1 MQRSPLTGA
10 AVAALILTL
19 AAAAAPSKADAVVN
33 APAGASAAPPA
44 AASLA
49 ADLEALKAQLAALQA
64 RLTEL
69 EAAQQAGAQKLEQTA
84 EQTET
89 LALASTEQQEAIDRG
104 ADNLARALG
113 ESAASGWVA
122 RWQWKGDFRYRNETI
137 DQQYTTATR
146 NRDRIRARFG
156 AMARV
161 NDTMR
166 VELQLATT
174 EGADARSSNQSL
186 NDVNSRKPIELDVAY
201 MEWMPAEQWRI
212 TAGKMRYPWVRTSSF
227 FFDNDINPEGF
238 AASWQQGANGFFG
251 SAFVTRLAERANFAD
266 SSMQGVQGG
275 YRNVYGDGGRV
286 LLAASYYDH
295 SAVGGYNVIQSGAAG
310 GYFGNSTGTGA
321 ALCRTAVVGATGTC
335 LADDFDVVE
344 LLGEW
349 QFKLADRP
357 VLLYANLAR
366 NTAAKF
372 QPQGLDTAYAVGFN
386 YGRAVAS
393 IPGTWEFGYLYQKVE
408 KDALFG
414 QWIDS
419 DFAAGGT
426 DGGGSAFRVAYQLS
440 PNARVNVS
448 YLMTETNLD
457 VPVAVT
463 VPVPATVRGR
473 DYDRLQVDVNWTF

>member
-10 AVAALILTL
+10 AVAALTLTL
-19 AAAAAPSKADAVVN
+19 AAAAAPSSATDTAN
-33 APAGASAAPPA
+33 AAPRAPGAPAAM
-44 AASLA
+44 SLA
-49 ADLEALKAQLAALQA
+49 ADLEALKSQLAALQA
-64 RLTEL
+64 RLAEL
-69 EAAQQAGAQKLEQTA
+69 EASQQAAAQTVQQTA
-84 EQTET
+84 ERTET
-89 LALASTEQQEAIDRG
+89 LAQASTEQQEAIDRG

-122 RWQWKGDFRYRNETI
+122 RWQWRGDFRYRNETI
-137 DQQYTTATR
+137 DQQYATATR

-186 NDVNSRKPIELDVAY
+186 SDVNSRKPIELDVAY
-201 MEWMPAEQWRI
+201 MEWMPAEAWRI

-251 SAFVTRLAERANFAD
+251 SAFVTRLAERATFAD

-286 LLAASYYDH
+286 LVAASYYDH
-295 SAVGGYNVIQSGAAG
+295 SAVQGYNAIQAGSAG
-310 GYFGNSTGTGA
+310 GYFGNSTGSGA
-321 ALCRTAVVGATGTC
+321 AVCRTGVVGATGTC

-357 VLLYANLAR
+357 LLLYANLAR

-372 QPQGLDTAYAVGFN
+372 QAQGLDTAYAVGFN
-386 YGRAVAS
+386 YGRAAAS

-408 KDALFG
+408 KDALFA

-463 VPVPATVRGR
+463 VPVPATVRSR

>member
-1 MQRSPLTGA
+1 MGA
-10 AVAALILTL
+10 AVAALTLTL
-19 AAAAAPSKADAVVN
+19 AAAATPST
-33 APAGASAAPPA
+33 
-44 AASLA
+44 A
-49 ADLEALKAQLAALQA
+49 ADLAELKAQLAALQA
-64 RLTEL
+64 RLAEL
-69 EAAQQAGAQKLEQTA
+69 EAAQQAGAQKLQQTSD
-84 EQTET
+84 QTES

-104 ADNLARALG
+104 SDNLARALG

-122 RWQWKGDFRYRNETI
+122 RWQWRGDFRYRNETI
-137 DQQYTTATR
+137 DQQYTTAVR
-146 NRDRIRARFG
+146 NRDRIRAGFG

-186 NDVNSRKPIELDVAY
+186 SDVNSRKPIELDVAY
-201 MEWMPAEQWRI
+201 MEWMPVEQWRL

-227 FFDNDINPEGF
+227 FFDNDINPEGL
-238 AASWQQGANGFFG
+238 AASWQQGTTGFFG

-286 LLAASYYDH
+286 LVAASYYDH
-295 SAVGGYNVIQSGAAG
+295 SAVRGYNTIQSGSAG
-310 GYFGNSTGTGA
+310 GYFGNSTGSGA
-321 ALCRTAVVGATGTC
+321 AQCRTTVVGATGAC

-357 VLLYANLAR
+357 LLLYANVAR
-366 NTAAKF
+366 NTAARF
-372 QPQGLDTAYAVGFN
+372 QAQGLDTAYAVGFN

-393 IPGTWEFGYLYQKVE
+393 IPGTWEFGYTYQKVE

-419 DFAAGGT
+419 DFAAGNT
-426 DGGGSAFRVAYQLS
+426 DGGGSAFRLAYQFS
-440 PNARVNVS
+440 PNARFNIA

-457 VPVAVT
+457 VPVSVT
-463 VPVPATVRGR
+463 VPTPATVRGR

>member
-10 AVAALILTL
+10 AVAALTLTL
-19 AAAAAPSKADAVVN
+19 AAAAAPSNAVDA
-33 APAGASAAPPA
+33 ASGASATPPA
-44 AASLA
+44 TVSLA
-49 ADLEALKAQLAALQA
+49 SDLEALKAQLAALQA
-64 RLTEL
+64 RLAEL
-69 EAAQQAGAQKLEQTA
+69 EAAQQAGAQKLQQTS

-89 LALASTEQQEAIDRG
+89 LAQTSVEQQDAIDRG

-137 DQQYTTATR
+137 DQQYTTAVR

-166 VELQLATT
+166 VELQVATT
-174 EGADARSSNQSL
+174 EGADARSSNQTLS
-186 NDVNSRKPIELDVAY
+186 DVKSRKAIELDVAY
-201 MEWMPAEQWRI
+201 MEWMPAEPWRI
-212 TAGKMRYPWVRTSSF
+212 TAGKMRYPWARTSSF
-227 FFDNDINPEGF
+227 FFDNDINPEGI

-295 SAVGGYNVIQSGAAG
+295 SAVRGYNTIQSGSVGA
-310 GYFGNSTGTGA
+310 YFGNSTGSGA
-321 ALCRTAVVGATGTC
+321 AVCRTGVVGATGTC
-335 LADDFDVVE
+335 LADDFDVLE

-349 QFKLADRP
+349 QFKVADRP
-357 VLLYANLAR
+357 LLLYANLAR

-386 YGRAVAS
+386 YGGAVAS
-393 IPGTWEFGYLYQKVE
+393 IPGSWEFGYLSQKIE
-408 KDALFG
+408 KGALFA

-419 DFAAGGT
+419 DFAAGNT
-426 DGGGSAFRVAYQLS
+426 DGGGNAFRMAYQIS
-440 PNARVNVS
+440 PNARVNVAY
-448 YLMTETNLD
+448 YLSETNLD

-463 VPVPATVRGR
+463 IPVPATVRGR
-473 DYDRLQVDVNWTF
+473 DYDRLQLDVNWTF

>member
-10 AVAALILTL
+10 AVAALTLTL
-19 AAAAAPSKADAVVN
+19 AAAAAPSRATDTTN
-33 APAGASAAPPA
+33 AAPRAPGAPA

-49 ADLEALKAQLAALQA
+49 ADLDALKSQLAALQA
-64 RLTEL
+64 RLAEL
-69 EAAQQAGAQKLEQTA
+69 EAAQQAAAQTVQQTA
-84 EQTET
+84 ERTET
-89 LALASTEQQEAIDRG
+89 LAQASTEQQEAVDRG

-186 NDVNSRKPIELDVAY
+186 SDVNSRKPIELDVAY
-201 MEWMPAEQWRI
+201 MEWMPAEAWRI

-251 SAFVTRLAERANFAD
+251 SAFVTRLAERATFAD

-286 LLAASYYDH
+286 LVAASYYDH
-295 SAVGGYNVIQSGAAG
+295 SAVQGYNAIQAGSAG
-310 GYFGNSTGTGA
+310 GYFGNSTGSGA
-321 ALCRTAVVGATGTC
+321 AVCRTGVVGATGTC

-344 LLGEW
+344 LVGEW

-357 VLLYANLAR
+357 LLLYANLAR

-372 QPQGLDTAYAVGFN
+372 QAQGLDTAYAVGFN

-408 KDALFG
+408 KDALFA

-426 DGGGSAFRVAYQLS
+426 DGGGSAFRVAYQIS
-440 PNARVNVS
+440 PNARVNVT
-448 YLMTETNLD
+448 YLMTETNVD

-473 DYDRLQVDVNWTF
+473 GYDRLQVDVNWTF

>member
-10 AVAALILTL
+10 AVAALTLTL
-19 AAAAAPSKADAVVN
+19 AAAAAPSNAVEADKTPV
-33 APAGASAAPPA
+33 GASATPPA
-44 AASLA
+44 TASMA

-64 RLTEL
+64 RLAEL
-69 EAAQQAGAQKLEQTA
+69 EAAQQAGVQKLQQTS

-89 LALASTEQQEAIDRG
+89 LAQTSVEQQDAIDRG

-137 DQQYTTATR
+137 DQQYTTAVR

-166 VELQLATT
+166 VELQVATT
-174 EGADARSSNQSL
+174 EGADARSSNQTLS
-186 NDVNSRKPIELDVAY
+186 DVNSRKAIELDVAY
-201 MEWMPAEQWRI
+201 MEWMPAEPWRI
-212 TAGKMRYPWVRTSSF
+212 TAGKMRYPWARTSSF
-227 FFDNDINPEGF
+227 FFDNDINPEGI

-295 SAVGGYNVIQSGAAG
+295 SAVRGYNTIQSGSVGA
-310 GYFGNSTGTGA
+310 YFGNSTGSGA
-321 ALCRTAVVGATGTC
+321 AVCRTGVVGATGTC
-335 LADDFDVVE
+335 LADDFDVLE

-357 VLLYANLAR
+357 LLLYANLAR

-393 IPGTWEFGYLYQKVE
+393 IPGSWEFGYLYQKVE
-408 KDALFG
+408 KDALFA

-419 DFAAGGT
+419 DFAAGNT
-426 DGGGSAFRVAYQLS
+426 DGGGNAFRMAYQIS
-440 PNARVNVS
+440 PNARVNVAY
-448 YLMTETNLD
+448 YLSETNLD

-463 VPVPATVRGR
+463 IPVPATVRGR
-473 DYDRLQVDVNWTF
+473 DYDRLQLDVNWTF

>member
-10 AVAALILTL
+10 AVAALTLTL
-19 AAAAAPSKADAVVN
+19 AAAAAPSSATDTAN
-33 APAGASAAPPA
+33 AAPHAPGAPA

-49 ADLEALKAQLAALQA
+49 ADLEALKSQLAALQA
-64 RLTEL
+64 RLAEL
-69 EAAQQAGAQKLEQTA
+69 EASQQAAAQTVQQT
-84 EQTET
+84 EERTET
-89 LALASTEQQEAIDRG
+89 LAQASTEQQEAIDRG

-137 DQQYTTATR
+137 DQQYTTAVR

-186 NDVNSRKPIELDVAY
+186 SDVNSRKPIELDVAY
-201 MEWMPAEQWRI
+201 MEWMPAEAWRI

-251 SAFVTRLAERANFAD
+251 SAFVTRLAERATFAD

-286 LLAASYYDH
+286 LVAASYYDH
-295 SAVGGYNVIQSGAAG
+295 SAVQGYNVIQAGSAG
-310 GYFGNSTGTGA
+310 GYFGNSTGSGA
-321 ALCRTAVVGATGTC
+321 AVCRTGVVGATGTC

-372 QPQGLDTAYAVGFN
+372 QAQGLDTAYAVGFN

-408 KDALFG
+408 KDALFA

-426 DGGGSAFRVAYQLS
+426 DGGGSAFRVAYQIS

-448 YLMTETNLD
+448 YLMTETNID

-463 VPVPATVRGR
+463 VPVSATVRSR

>member
-1 MQRSPLTGA
+1 
-10 AVAALILTL
+10 
-19 AAAAAPSKADAVVN
+19 
-33 APAGASAAPPA
+33 
-44 AASLA
+44 
-49 ADLEALKAQLAALQA
+49 
-64 RLTEL
+64 
-69 EAAQQAGAQKLEQTA
+69 
-84 EQTET
+84 
-89 LALASTEQQEAIDRG
+89 
-104 ADNLARALG
+104 
-113 ESAASGWVA
+113 
-122 RWQWKGDFRYRNETI
+122 
-137 DQQYTTATR
+137 
-146 NRDRIRARFG
+146 
-156 AMARV
+156 
-161 NDTMR
+161 MR

-286 LLAASYYDH
+286 LLAASYFDH

-393 IPGTWEFGYLYQKVE
+393 IPGSWEFGYLYQRVE

-426 DGGGSAFRVAYQLS
+426 DGGGSAFRVAYQFS

-448 YLMTETNLD
+448 YLMTETNLN